1 MTLQHTIWDVPIPAG
16 SLCVV
21 EGEYR
26 AEDRLVR
33 GCLQQT
39 LPDGTLV
46 KDSPSLEFGP
56 YRGKADWPMARAKW
70 QDRLNFRFVRLAAPG
85 SARTFDTQLHVDIW
99 YESEARLP
107 EATGVDGA
115 DYSHFVTSHIEVNCG
130 SAPYQAYNVDL
141 KLTTYVGKALP
152 PHLRDIDEVR
162 GADQSAGTP

>member
-16 SLCVV
+16 NLCVV

-26 AEDRLVR
+26 SEDRLMR
-33 GCLQQT
+33 GCVQQRLADRT
-39 LPDGTLV
+39 PV

-56 YRGKADWPMARAKW
+56 YRGRANWPSARANW

-107 EATGVDGA
+107 EAAGVDGA
-115 DYSHFVTSHIEVNCG
+115 DYSRFVTSHIEINCN
-130 SAPYQAYNVDL
+130 SAPYQAYTVDL
-141 KLTTYVGKALP
+141 KLRAYVGKALP
-152 PHLRDIDEVR
+152 PYLYDIDEAR
-162 GADQSAGTP
+162 GADQSAGGP